1 MPRAQKVFEAASIN
15 TEPFAVDF
23 LSGADKSTIMDFIP
37 SAGALKQTS
46 FFIRELIGRLYY
58 NLKY

>member
-1 MPRAQKVFEAASIN
+1 
-15 TEPFAVDF
+15 VDF
-23 LSGADKSTIMDFIP
+23 LSGADKYTIMNFIP
-37 SAGALKQTS
+37 SAGALNQTS